1 MIKRIFDF
9 LMSIFLIFLFSPLMI
24 LIMLLIKFFEDFEI
38 FFIQKGQEKNGKKIN
53 VYKFQTIKNLRKNKN
68 ANFKTW

>member
-1 MIKRIFDF
+1 
-9 LMSIFLIFLFSPLMI
+9 MI

-38 FFIQKGQEKNGKKIN
+38 FFIQKGQEKMAKKSMSQISN
-53 VYKFQTIKNLRKNKN
+53 DQNLRKTN